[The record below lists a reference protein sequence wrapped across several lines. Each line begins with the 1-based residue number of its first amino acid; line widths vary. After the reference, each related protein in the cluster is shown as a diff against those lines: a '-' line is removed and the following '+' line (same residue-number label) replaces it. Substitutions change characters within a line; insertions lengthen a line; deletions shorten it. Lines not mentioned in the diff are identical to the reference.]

1 MTYYYQNQCEDSC
14 YSPCSY
20 GTVYSYRT
28 YDCGSP
34 CGYRGYGGLYGYRDC
49 YPSYS
54 SRYYPCSTRYTRRYS
69 LPPSTTPKMSCY
81 YVCCSPCYR
90 SVSTSYRAY
99 RCCSPCYSYCC
110 SPCYSYCCSPCY
122 SSCYSPCSYR
132 SCCTRYYYPSCCN
145 YSYGC
150 C

>member
-1 MTYYYQNQCEDSC
+1 MNIVRGE
-14 YSPCSY
+14 YSNWLDKKRCQKNIPRPSHLLSTPPNPPPHPATTRAAPCTLSLPFTWCCLS
-20 GTVYSYRT
+20 G
-28 YDCGSP
+28 
-34 CGYRGYGGLYGYRDC
+34 
-49 YPSYS
+49 
-54 SRYYPCSTRYTRRYS
+54 